1 VNGVVRGRN
10 RDPGAAVTDAAAAVR
25 HLEGLGHASPILI
38 AYHPIARVNP
48 YQALLYSNGWEHG
61 VAAVPL
67 HDLAELDD
75 LTAFA
80 SAAGARLVLHL
91 HWTNK
96 ILEEAAN
103 QDDGRQLL
111 DRFVARL
118 DRLLAR
124 GGSLIWTVHN
134 VLPHGAVM
142 PALEAALQQAIVDRC
157 SVVHVLSANTRAS
170 ASEWFE
176 IPEDKVLH
184 VPHPNY
190 IGAYVDL
197 VSRDAARW
205 QLGIGP
211 EETVYSLVGAIMP
224 YKGLTQLVDAFDA
237 VSRDP
242 GGARRLLVA
251 GQPSRERG
259 VDEFLER
266 CGPHPFISL
275 YPTRIAGD
283 DMQLFLR
290 AADIVVLPYVRSLN
304 SGVVMLALSF
314 GVPVVTA
321 AVGAM
326 AEIVTPEIGR
336 TFEPGDARGLA
347 DALRAADALRNV
359 TAREA
364 ALRVAREFDPARLSA
379 DFARGVAAR
388 VGAGATTPA

>member
-1 VNGVVRGRN
+1 M
-10 RDPGAAVTDAAAAVR
+10 
-25 HLEGLGHASPILI
+25 
-38 AYHPIARVNP
+38 NP
-48 YQALLYSNGWEHG
+48 YQALLYSRGWEHG
-61 VAAVPL
+61 VGAVAL
-67 HDLAELDD
+67 YDLGELDD
-75 LTAFA
+75 LAAFA
-80 SAAGARLVLHL
+80 AAAGARLVLHL

-96 ILEEAAN
+96 ILEAAASE
-103 QDDGRQLL
+103 DEGRRMLERFVATL
-111 DRFVARL
+111 DRFI
-118 DRLLAR
+118 AR
-124 GGSLIWTVHN
+124 GGSLAWTVHN
-134 VLPHGAVM
+134 VLPHGATM

-170 ASEWFE
+170 VSEWFQ
-176 IPEDKVLH
+176 IPEDKLLH

-190 IGAYVDL
+190 IGAYVDA

-211 EETVYSLVGAIMP
+211 DEIVYSLVGAIMP
-224 YKGLTQLVDAFDA
+224 YKGLTELVDAFDA
-237 VSRDP
+237 VSHDP
-242 GGARRLLVA
+242 GPRRRLIVA

-266 CGPHPFISL
+266 CSMHPFISL
-275 YPTRIAGD
+275 YPTRIPGD
-283 DMQLFLR
+283 DMQLFIR
-290 AADIVVLPYVRSLN
+290 AADLVVLPYVRSLN

-326 AEIVTPEIGR
+326 VEIVTPDVGR
-336 TFEPGDARGLA
+336 TFEPGDARALT
-347 DALRAADALRNV
+347 DALRAADALRNS

-388 VGAGATTPA
+388 VRGPAATAV